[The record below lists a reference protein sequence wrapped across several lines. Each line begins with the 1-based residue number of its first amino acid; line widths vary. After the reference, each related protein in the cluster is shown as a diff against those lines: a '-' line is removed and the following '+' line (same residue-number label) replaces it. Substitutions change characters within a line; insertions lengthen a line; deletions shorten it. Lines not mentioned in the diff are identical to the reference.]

1 MSNYG
6 IGVSGLRA
14 NNTAIDVI
22 STNIANAAT
31 VGYKAGE
38 FLFQD
43 QFFKAL
49 NPMDPARAG
58 QGALQQN
65 IRRLFNM
72 GSVQD
77 SANTLDM
84 AITGASGMFQVA
96 SSTNP
101 KEIFYTRNGQFAV
114 SSEQSPAGQNYIVNE
129 NGMYLTGYGST
140 DGVTI
145 DDGDSLNKLTM
156 PPTELPPVTTTVSE
170 VAVTLDARTNAFLTS
185 GSVQFNP
192 LVPTTYHHKVSQTVF
207 SREDNGGDH
216 TLTLYYRRVQDKE
229 MLVRYDAD
237 SEKFFY
243 AASQVGQQNSSTDA
257 NNVYMS
263 EDTSAGI
270 SFVTSPSRV
279 TQLDAD
285 TVAATA
291 AITVETHTNIEKYA
305 RVVVDGRD
313 TGRLVA
319 AAPTTSSV
327 AITASPTA
335 TFATA
340 FDEGTEISFF
350 NPAGVHD
357 VTAGVTVT
365 VGTSTVD
372 SLGEAA
378 TVAQGGTSATI
389 ITISTT
395 NATFPTFIAEGQYL
409 WVDDGGTTIRKAADT
424 LSSSDSAFRILKVN
438 STTGQIT
445 LEGEVHATVATAI
458 TNSASNLLFY
468 DPVSYNLT
476 SQDSSKVVMK
486 GDLFNES
493 DNQAFYAVTTQYEVY
508 GQLDN
513 HYYNWQDPSFNSR
526 NPEGLEATISG
537 AYDPIAVMGFW
548 GGKNIDSLVY
558 DAETGDPAFKSQ
570 TTLNAV
576 ITTTGTADPQNE
588 QGLSFDLD
596 LTGARNY
603 ATPFSVD
610 LSKQDGSS
618 VAQINAV
625 TVDKEGKVIGSYGDG
640 RQYISGQLALV
651 QFHAVNDLVAVG
663 GNVFMAKAQE
673 NPGIEGY
680 IVGKPG
686 EKGLGEIRASAVEAS
701 NVDLTNELVK
711 LMQMQR
717 MYSANSQSVR
727 AFDDTLTTT
736 IRMTGG

>member
-14 NNTAIDVI
+14 NSTAIDVI

-84 AITGASGMFQVA
+84 AITGANGMFQVA

-101 KEIFYTRNGQFAV
+101 KEIYYTRNGQFAV
-114 SSEQSPAGQNYIVNE
+114 SAEQDPQGQNYIVNE
-129 NGMYLTGYGST
+129 NGMYLTGYAST
-140 DGVTI
+140 NGVDI

-156 PPTELPPVTTTVSE
+156 PPIELAPVTTTTSE
-170 VAVTLDARTNAFLTS
+170 ISVTLDARTNAFLTS
-185 GSVQFNP
+185 GNVQFNP
-192 LVPTTYHHKVSQTVF
+192 LVPSTYHHKVSQTVF
-207 SREDNGGDH
+207 SREDNGGEH
-216 TLTLYYRRVQDKE
+216 TMTLYYRRVQDEQMVVK
-229 MLVRYDAD
+229 YD
-237 SEKFFY
+237 S
-243 AASQVGQQNSSTDA
+243 ASQQFYYPPSDVAHQFGSADA
-257 NNVYMS
+257 NNVYLTA
-263 EDTSAGI
+263 DTSAGI
-270 SFVTSPSRV
+270 EFLTSPSRSTRLDSAYSDDATMDVSV
-279 TQLDAD
+279 TTSIDQW
-285 TVAATA
+285 
-291 AITVETHTNIEKYA
+291 A
-305 RVVVDGRD
+305 RVVINGLDSGK
-313 TGRLVA
+313 LV
-319 AAPTTSSV
+319 TTTPASGASTV
-327 AITASPTA
+327 AVSASPSLSENY
-335 TFATA
+335 
-340 FDEGTEISFF
+340 DEGTEVTFY
-350 NPAGVHD
+350 NPAGKYESTGLNPISQATVD
-357 VTAGVTVT
+357 GVTVLT
-365 VGTSTVD
+365 LPVGTEA
-372 SLGEAA
+372 GE
-378 TVAQGGTSATI
+378 I
-389 ITISTT
+389 
-395 NATFPTFIAEGQYL
+395 TFPSYISEGQYL
-409 WVDDGGTTIRKAADT
+409 WY
-424 LSSSDSAFRILKVN
+424 SSDLGASNPSTAAARITGIDA
-438 STTGQIT
+438 TTGQIT
-445 LEGEVHATVATAI
+445 LDIELSAAAQDAI
-458 TNSASNLLFY
+458 DDDLAALLFY
-468 DPVSYNLT
+468 DPISYALT
-476 SQDSSKVVMK
+476 AQDGSKVVMK
-486 GDLFNES
+486 GDVFNGTSTQE
-493 DNQAFYAVTTQYEVY
+493 FYAVTTQYEVY

-513 HYYNWQDPSFNSR
+513 NYFNNTDPSFNSR
-526 NPEGLEATISG
+526 DPEGLEPTIPGS
-537 AYDPIAVMGFW
+537 YDPIAVMSFW

-558 DAETGDPAFKSQ
+558 DGESGDAAFQSKVR
-570 TTLNAV
+570 LNSV
-576 ITTTGTADPQNE
+576 ISTTGTADPENMQ
-588 QGLSFDLD
+588 QLAFDLD
-596 LTGARNY
+596 LTGTRNY

-610 LSKQDGSS
+610 LSTQDGSS

-625 TVDKEGKVIGSYGDG
+625 TVDKEGKIVGSYGDG

-651 QFHAVNDLVAVG
+651 QFNAVNDLVAVG

-686 EKGLGEIRASAVEAS
+686 TKGLGEIRSSAVEAS

-727 AFDDTLTTT
+727 AFDDTLSTT

>member
-14 NNTAIDVI
+14 NSTAIDVI

-58 QGALQQN
+58 QGTLQQN

-84 AITGASGMFQVA
+84 AITGANGMFQVA

-101 KEIFYTRNGQFAV
+101 KEIYYTRNGQFAV
-114 SSEQSPAGQNYIVNE
+114 SAEQDPQGQNYIVNE
-129 NGMYLTGYGST
+129 NGMYLTGYAST
-140 DGVTI
+140 NGVDI

-156 PPTELPPVTTTVSE
+156 PPIELAPVTTTTSE
-170 VAVTLDARTNAFLTS
+170 ISVTLDARTNAFLTS
-185 GSVQFNP
+185 GNVQFNP
-192 LVPTTYHHKVSQTVF
+192 LVPSTYHHKVSQTVF
-207 SREDNGGDH
+207 SREDNGGEH
-216 TLTLYYRRVQDKE
+216 TMTLYYRRVQDE
-229 MLVRYDAD
+229 QMVVNYD
-237 SEKFFY
+237 S
-243 AASQVGQQNSSTDA
+243 ASQQFYYPPSDVAHQFGSADA
-257 NNVYMS
+257 NNVYLTA
-263 EDTSAGI
+263 DTSAGI
-270 SFVTSPSRV
+270 EFLTSPSRSTRLDSEYSDDATMDVSV
-279 TQLDAD
+279 TTSIDQW
-285 TVAATA
+285 
-291 AITVETHTNIEKYA
+291 A
-305 RVVVDGRD
+305 RVVINGLDSGK
-313 TGRLVA
+313 LV
-319 AAPTTSSV
+319 TTTPASGASTV
-327 AITASPTA
+327 AVSASPSLSETY
-335 TFATA
+335 
-340 FDEGTEISFF
+340 DDGTEVTFY
-350 NPAGVHD
+350 NPAGKYESTDLNAITQATVD
-357 VTAGVTVT
+357 GVTVLT
-365 VGTSTVD
+365 LPVGTEA
-372 SLGEAA
+372 GE
-378 TVAQGGTSATI
+378 I
-389 ITISTT
+389 
-395 NATFPTFIAEGQYL
+395 TFPSYISEGQYL
-409 WVDDGGTTIRKAADT
+409 WY
-424 LSSSDSAFRILKVN
+424 SSDLGASNPSTAAARITGIDA
-438 STTGQIT
+438 TTGQIT
-445 LEGEVHATVATAI
+445 LDIELSAAAQAAIVEPTAG
-458 TNSASNLLFY
+458 LLFY
-468 DPVSYNLT
+468 DPISYALT
-476 SQDSSKVVMK
+476 AQDGSKVVMK
-486 GDLFNES
+486 GDVFNGTS
-493 DNQAFYAVTTQYEVY
+493 TQDFYAVTTQYEVY

-513 HYYNWQDPSFNSR
+513 NYFNNTDPSFNSR
-526 NPEGLEATISG
+526 DPEGLEPTIPSS
-537 AYDPIAVMGFW
+537 YDPIAVMSFW

-558 DAETGDPAFKSQ
+558 DGESGDAAFQSKVR
-570 TTLNAV
+570 LNSV
-576 ITTTGTADPQNE
+576 ISTTGTADPENMQ
-588 QGLSFDLD
+588 QLSFDLD

-610 LSKQDGSS
+610 LSTQDGSS

-625 TVDKEGKVIGSYGDG
+625 TVDKEGKIVGSYGDG

-651 QFHAVNDLVAVG
+651 QFNAVNDLVAVG

-686 EKGLGEIRASAVEAS
+686 TKGLGEIRSSAVEAS

-727 AFDDTLTTT
+727 AFDDTLSTT

>member
-58 QGALQQN
+58 QGTLQQN

-129 NGMYLTGYGST
+129 NGMYLTGYTST

-156 PPTELPPVTTTVSE
+156 PPTELPPVTTTTSE

-216 TLTLYYRRVQDKE
+216 TLTLYYRRVQDQE

-237 SEKFFY
+237 SEKFY
-243 AASQVGQQNSSTDA
+243 YSASQVGQQNSSTDA
-257 NNVYMS
+257 NDVYMTA
-263 EDTSAGI
+263 DTSAGI

-279 TQLDAD
+279 TQLDTD
-285 TVAATA
+285 TAAAATSVN
-291 AITVETHTNIEKYA
+291 VETYDNVEKYA
-305 RVVVDGRD
+305 RVVIGGRD
-313 TGRLVA
+313 TGRLVSA
-319 AAPTTSSV
+319 TPNSSSIAVTTTPTS
-327 AITASPTA
+327 
-335 TFATA
+335 TFTDA
-340 FDEGTEISFF
+340 FDSGTEISFF

-357 VTAGVTVT
+357 VTAGITVSVT
-365 VGTSTVD
+365 TSTVN
-372 SLGEAA
+372 SLGEFDAGGASA
-378 TVAQGGTSATI
+378 TV

-409 WVDDGGTTIRKAADT
+409 WVDANGAIKKAAET
-424 LSSSDSAFRILKVN
+424 TAATDSAFRILKVN

-445 LEGEVHATVATAI
+445 LSGQVNTDVSAAI
-458 TNSASNLLFY
+458 SASTSNLLFY

-476 SQDSSKVVMK
+476 TQDGSKVVMK

-493 DNQAFYAVTTQYEVY
+493 DDQEFFAVTTQYEVY

-526 NPEGLEATISG
+526 NPEGLQATISG
-537 AYDPIAVMGFW
+537 AYDPIAVMAFW

-570 TTLNAV
+570 VTLNAV

-588 QGLSFDLD
+588 QALSFDLD
-596 LTGARNY
+596 LTGSRNY

-625 TVDKEGKVIGSYGDG
+625 TVDKEGKIIGSYGDG
-640 RQYISGQLALV
+640 RQYTSGQLALV

-673 NPGIEGY
+673 NPGIEGF

-686 EKGLGEIRASAVEAS
+686 TKGLGEIRASAVEAS

>member
-14 NNTAIDVI
+14 NSTAIDVI

-58 QGALQQN
+58 QGTLQQN

-84 AITGASGMFQVA
+84 AITGANGMFQVA

-101 KEIFYTRNGQFAV
+101 KEIYYTRNGQFAV
-114 SSEQSPAGQNYIVNE
+114 SAEENPQGQNYIVNE
-129 NGMYLTGYGST
+129 NGMYLTGYAST

-156 PPTELPPVTTTVSE
+156 PPTELPPVSTTQSE
-170 VAVTLDARTNAFLTS
+170 ISVTLDARTSAFLTA
-185 GSVQFNP
+185 GLVPFNP
-192 LVPTTYHHKVSQTVF
+192 LIPSSYHHKVSQTVF
-207 SREDNGGDH
+207 SAQDNGGEH
-216 TLTLYYRRVQDKE
+216 ALTLYYRRVQDKE
-229 MLVRYDAD
+229 MTVSYDSD
-237 SEKFFY
+237 SARFY
-243 AASQVGQQNSSTDA
+243 YAPSQVAQPGSSPDSA
-257 NNVYMS
+257 RVYMT

-270 SFVTSPSRV
+270 EFLTGPSRATQLSEAVTSG
-279 TQLDAD
+279 D
-285 TVAATA
+285 TAFV
-291 AITVETHTNIEKYA
+291 VPNSQSVSQYA
-305 RVVVDGRD
+305 RVVVNGLDSGLVVDAVDAVTGDIEVFGSDGFVD
-313 TGRLVA
+313 G
-319 AAPTTSSV
+319 
-327 AITASPTA
+327 
-335 TFATA
+335 
-340 FDEGTEISFF
+340 FDEGVSVEFFNAAGVFRPTDPATYSDNTDLDGDGTDDFSISFTQTL
-350 NPAGVHD
+350 PSYV
-357 VTAGVTVT
+357 
-365 VGTSTVD
+365 S
-372 SLGEAA
+372 
-378 TVAQGGTSATI
+378 
-389 ITISTT
+389 
-395 NATFPTFIAEGQYL
+395 EGQYL
-409 WVDDGGTTIRKAADT
+409 WTKASVGDPEPT
-424 LSSSDSAFRILKVN
+424 NVRII
-438 STTGQIT
+438 GIDQ
-445 LEGEVHATVATAI
+445 A
-458 TNSASNLLFY
+458 TNSLLLSPEPADDSQLTSAEDFLFY
-468 DPVSYNLT
+468 SPVTYTLT
-476 SQDSSKVVMK
+476 AQDGSKVTMK
-486 GDLFNES
+486 GDLFDRSEEQ
-493 DNQAFYAVTTQYEVY
+493 DFFAVTTQYEVY

-513 HYYNWQDPSFNSR
+513 KYFNNTDPDFNSN
-526 NPEGLEATISG
+526 NPESLEATISSG
-537 AYDPIAVMGFW
+537 YAPIAVQSFW
-548 GGKNIDSLVY
+548 AGKNIDALVY
-558 DAETGDPAFKSQ
+558 DGESGATAFRSAV
-570 TTLNAV
+570 TLNGLV
-576 ITTTGTADPQNE
+576 STTGTADPQNR
-588 QGLSFDLD
+588 QAISFEID

-625 TVDKEGKVIGSYGDG
+625 TVDKEGRIVGSYGDG
-640 RQYISGQLALV
+640 RQYTSGQLALV
-651 QFHAVNDLVAVG
+651 QFNALNDLISVG

-673 NPGIEGY
+673 NPGIEGF

-686 EKGLGEIRASAVEAS
+686 TKGLGEIRASAVEAS

-727 AFDDTLTTT
+727 AFDDTLSTT

>member
-14 NNTAIDVI
+14 NSTAIDVI

-58 QGALQQN
+58 QGTLQQN

-84 AITGASGMFQVA
+84 AITGANGMFQVA

-101 KEIFYTRNGQFAV
+101 KEIYYTRNGQFAV
-114 SSEQSPAGQNYIVNE
+114 SAEQDPQGQNYIVNE
-129 NGMYLTGYGST
+129 NGMYLTGYAST
-140 DGVTI
+140 NGVDI

-156 PPTELPPVTTTVSE
+156 PPIELAPVTTTTSE
-170 VAVTLDARTNAFLTS
+170 ISVTLDARTNAFLTS
-185 GSVQFNP
+185 GNVQFNP
-192 LVPTTYHHKVSQTVF
+192 LVPSTYHHKVSQTVF
-207 SREDNGGDH
+207 SREDNGGEH
-216 TLTLYYRRVQDKE
+216 TMTLYYRRVQDE
-229 MLVRYDAD
+229 QMVVNYD
-237 SEKFFY
+237 S
-243 AASQVGQQNSSTDA
+243 ASQQFYYPPSDVAHQFGSADA
-257 NNVYMS
+257 NNVYLTA
-263 EDTSAGI
+263 DTSAGI
-270 SFVTSPSRV
+270 EFLTSPSRSTRLDSAYSDDATMDVSV
-279 TQLDAD
+279 TTSIDQW
-285 TVAATA
+285 
-291 AITVETHTNIEKYA
+291 A
-305 RVVVDGRD
+305 RVVINGLDSGK
-313 TGRLVA
+313 LV
-319 AAPTTSSV
+319 TTTPASGASTV
-327 AITASPTA
+327 AVSASPSLSETY
-335 TFATA
+335 
-340 FDEGTEISFF
+340 DDGTEVTFY
-350 NPAGVHD
+350 NPAGKYESTGLNAITQATVD
-357 VTAGVTVT
+357 GVTVLT
-365 VGTSTVD
+365 LPVGTEA
-372 SLGEAA
+372 GE
-378 TVAQGGTSATI
+378 I
-389 ITISTT
+389 
-395 NATFPTFIAEGQYL
+395 TFPSYISEGQYL
-409 WVDDGGTTIRKAADT
+409 WY
-424 LSSSDSAFRILKVN
+424 SSDLGASNPSTAAARITGIDA
-438 STTGQIT
+438 TTGQIT
-445 LEGEVHATVATAI
+445 LDIVLSAAAQAAIVEPTAG
-458 TNSASNLLFY
+458 LLFY
-468 DPVSYNLT
+468 DPISYALT
-476 SQDSSKVVMK
+476 AQDGSKVVMK
-486 GDLFNES
+486 GDVFNGTS
-493 DNQAFYAVTTQYEVY
+493 TQDFYAVTTQYEVY

-513 HYYNWQDPSFNSR
+513 NYFNNTDPSFNSR
-526 NPEGLEATISG
+526 DPEGLEPTIAGS
-537 AYDPIAVMGFW
+537 YDPIAVMSFW

-558 DAETGDPAFKSQ
+558 DGESGDAAFQSKVR
-570 TTLNAV
+570 LNSV
-576 ITTTGTADPQNE
+576 ISTTGTADPENMQ
-588 QGLSFDLD
+588 QLSFDLD

-610 LSKQDGSS
+610 LSTQDGSS

-625 TVDKEGKVIGSYGDG
+625 TVDKEGKIVGSYGDG

-651 QFHAVNDLVAVG
+651 QFNAVNDLVAVG

-686 EKGLGEIRASAVEAS
+686 TKGLGEIRSSAVEAS

-727 AFDDTLTTT
+727 AFDDTLSTT

>member
-58 QGALQQN
+58 QGTLQQN

-114 SSEQSPAGQNYIVNE
+114 SSEQSPAGQNYVVNE

-140 DGVTI
+140 NGITI

-156 PPTELPPVTTTVSE
+156 PPTELPPVTTTTSE

-216 TLTLYYRRVQDKE
+216 TMTLYYRRVQDQE
-229 MLVRYDAD
+229 MLVRYDRD
-237 SEKFFY
+237 SQKFY
-243 AASQVGQQNSSTDA
+243 YDASPVAHQNSSTDA
-257 NNVYMS
+257 NDVYMS

-270 SFVTSPSRV
+270 EFLTSPSRR
-279 TQLDAD
+279 TQLSAD
-285 TVAATA
+285 LSSVGASSV
-291 AITVETHTNIEKYA
+291 TVETYTSIAKYSRLA
-305 RVVVDGRD
+305 INGTD
-313 TGRLVA
+313 TGRIVTT
-319 AAPTTSSV
+319 APTTASV
-327 AITASPTA
+327 QISTSPNFT
-335 TFATA
+335 TA
-340 FDEGTEISFF
+340 FEEGSEIAFF
-350 NPAGVHD
+350 NPAKVYNATSTITTS
-357 VTAGVTVT
+357 VTALDNFGNAKSIAD
-365 VGTSTVD
+365 GGFS
-372 SLGEAA
+372 A
-378 TVAQGGTSATI
+378 TV
-389 ITISTT
+389 ITLPSSG
-395 NATFPTFIAEGQYL
+395 FPTEISEGQYF
-409 WVDDGGTTIRKAADT
+409 WYDDGGVITET
-424 LSSSDSAFRILKVN
+424 SARILKVD
-438 STTGQIT
+438 
-445 LEGEVHATVATAI
+445 ATQGKVYLDRDIGTMTAN
-458 TNSASNLLFY
+458 TSADNLIFY
-468 DPVSYNLT
+468 DSVSYNLT
-476 SQDSSKVVMK
+476 TQDGSKIVMK
-486 GDLFNES
+486 GDIFDGT
-493 DNQAFYAVTTQYEVY
+493 DNQQFFAVTTQYEVY

-513 HYYNWQDPSFNSR
+513 KYFNNTDPDFNSR
-526 NPEGLEATISG
+526 NPEGLSATIPGS
-537 AYDPIAVMGFW
+537 YDPLAVLSFW

-558 DAETGDPAFKSQ
+558 DGETGEPAFKSQ
-570 TTLNAV
+570 VTLNSV
-576 ITTTGTADPQNE
+576 ITTTGTADPQNK
-588 QGLSFDLD
+588 QALSYKLD
-596 LTGARNY
+596 LTGNRNY

-625 TVDKEGKVIGSYGDG
+625 TVDKEGKIIGSYGDG
-640 RQYISGQLALV
+640 RQYTSGQLALV

-686 EKGLGEIRASAVEAS
+686 QKGLGEIRASAVESS

>member
-14 NNTAIDVI
+14 NSTAIDVI

-58 QGALQQN
+58 QGTLQQN

-84 AITGASGMFQVA
+84 AITGANGMFQVA

-101 KEIFYTRNGQFAV
+101 KEIYYTRNGQFAV
-114 SSEQSPAGQNYIVNE
+114 SAEQDPQGQNYIVNE
-129 NGMYLTGYGST
+129 NGMYLTGYAST
-140 DGVTI
+140 NGVDI

-156 PPTELPPVTTTVSE
+156 PPIELAPVTTTTSE
-170 VAVTLDARTNAFLTS
+170 ISVTLDARTNAFLTS
-185 GSVQFNP
+185 GNVQFNP
-192 LVPTTYHHKVSQTVF
+192 LVPSTYHHKVSQTVF
-207 SREDNGGDH
+207 SREDNGGEH
-216 TLTLYYRRVQDKE
+216 TMTLYYRRVQDE
-229 MLVRYDAD
+229 QMVVNYD
-237 SEKFFY
+237 S
-243 AASQVGQQNSSTDA
+243 ASQQFYYPPSDVAHQFGSADA
-257 NNVYMS
+257 NNVYLTA
-263 EDTSAGI
+263 DTSAGI
-270 SFVTSPSRV
+270 EFLTSPSRSTRLDSEYSDDATMDVSV
-279 TQLDAD
+279 TTSIDRW
-285 TVAATA
+285 
-291 AITVETHTNIEKYA
+291 A
-305 RVVVDGRD
+305 RVVINGLDSGK
-313 TGRLVA
+313 LV
-319 AAPTTSSV
+319 TTTPASGASTV
-327 AITASPTA
+327 AVSASPSLSETY
-335 TFATA
+335 
-340 FDEGTEISFF
+340 DDGTEVTFY
-350 NPAGVHD
+350 NPAGKYESTGLNAITQATVD
-357 VTAGVTVT
+357 GVTVLT
-365 VGTSTVD
+365 LPVGTD
-372 SLGEAA
+372 AGE
-378 TVAQGGTSATI
+378 I
-389 ITISTT
+389 
-395 NATFPTFIAEGQYL
+395 TFPSYISEGQYL
-409 WVDDGGTTIRKAADT
+409 WY
-424 LSSSDSAFRILKVN
+424 SSDLGASNPSTAAARITGIDA
-438 STTGQIT
+438 TTGQIT
-445 LEGEVHATVATAI
+445 LDIELSAAAQAAIVEPTAG
-458 TNSASNLLFY
+458 LLFY
-468 DPVSYNLT
+468 DPISYALT
-476 SQDSSKVVMK
+476 AQDGSKVVMK
-486 GDLFNES
+486 GDVFNGTS
-493 DNQAFYAVTTQYEVY
+493 TQDFYAVTTQYEVY

-513 HYYNWQDPSFNSR
+513 NYFNNTDPSFNSR
-526 NPEGLEATISG
+526 DPEGLEPTIAGS
-537 AYDPIAVMGFW
+537 YDPIAVMSFW

-558 DAETGDPAFKSQ
+558 DGESGDAAFQSKVR
-570 TTLNAV
+570 LNSV
-576 ITTTGTADPQNE
+576 ISTTGTADPENMQ
-588 QGLSFDLD
+588 QLSFDLD

-610 LSKQDGSS
+610 LSTQDGSS

-625 TVDKEGKVIGSYGDG
+625 TVDKEGKIVGSYGDG

-651 QFHAVNDLVAVG
+651 QFNAVNDLVAVG

-686 EKGLGEIRASAVEAS
+686 TKGLGEIRSSAVEAS

-727 AFDDTLTTT
+727 AFDDTLSTT

>member
-14 NNTAIDVI
+14 NSTAIDVI

-58 QGALQQN
+58 QGTLQQN

-84 AITGASGMFQVA
+84 AITGANGMFQVA

-101 KEIFYTRNGQFAV
+101 KEIYYTRNGQFAV
-114 SSEQSPAGQNYIVNE
+114 SAEQDPQGQNYIVNE
-129 NGMYLTGYGST
+129 NGMYLTGYAST
-140 DGVTI
+140 NGVDI

-156 PPTELPPVTTTVSE
+156 PPIELAPVTTTTSE
-170 VAVTLDARTNAFLTS
+170 ISVTLDARTNAFLTS
-185 GSVQFNP
+185 GNVQFNP
-192 LVPTTYHHKVSQTVF
+192 LVPSTYHHKVSQTVF
-207 SREDNGGDH
+207 SREDNGGEH
-216 TLTLYYRRVQDKE
+216 TMTLYYRRVQDE
-229 MLVRYDAD
+229 QMVVNYD
-237 SEKFFY
+237 S
-243 AASQVGQQNSSTDA
+243 ASQQFYYPPSDVAHQFGSADA
-257 NNVYMS
+257 NNVYLTA
-263 EDTSAGI
+263 DTSAGI
-270 SFVTSPSRV
+270 EFLTSPSRSTRLDSEYSDDATMDVSV
-279 TQLDAD
+279 TTSIDQW
-285 TVAATA
+285 
-291 AITVETHTNIEKYA
+291 A
-305 RVVVDGRD
+305 RVVINGLDSGK
-313 TGRLVA
+313 LV
-319 AAPTTSSV
+319 TTTPASGASTV
-327 AITASPTA
+327 AVSASPSLSETY
-335 TFATA
+335 
-340 FDEGTEISFF
+340 DDGTEVTFY
-350 NPAGVHD
+350 NPAGKYESTGLNAITQATVD
-357 VTAGVTVT
+357 GVTVLT
-365 VGTSTVD
+365 LPVGTD
-372 SLGEAA
+372 AGE
-378 TVAQGGTSATI
+378 I
-389 ITISTT
+389 
-395 NATFPTFIAEGQYL
+395 TFPSYISEGQYL
-409 WVDDGGTTIRKAADT
+409 WY
-424 LSSSDSAFRILKVN
+424 SSDLGASNPSTAAARITGIDA
-438 STTGQIT
+438 TTGQIT
-445 LEGEVHATVATAI
+445 LDIELSAAAQAAIVEPTAG
-458 TNSASNLLFY
+458 LLFY
-468 DPVSYNLT
+468 DPISYALT
-476 SQDSSKVVMK
+476 AQDGSKVVMK
-486 GDLFNES
+486 GDVFNGTS
-493 DNQAFYAVTTQYEVY
+493 TQDFYAVTTQYEVY

-513 HYYNWQDPSFNSR
+513 NYFNNTDPSFNSR
-526 NPEGLEATISG
+526 DPEGLEPTIAGS
-537 AYDPIAVMGFW
+537 YDPIAVMSFW

-558 DAETGDPAFKSQ
+558 DGESGDAAFQSKVR
-570 TTLNAV
+570 LNSV
-576 ITTTGTADPQNE
+576 ISTTGTADPENMQ
-588 QGLSFDLD
+588 QLSFDLD

-610 LSKQDGSS
+610 LSTQDGSS

-625 TVDKEGKVIGSYGDG
+625 TVDKEGKIVGSYGDG

-651 QFHAVNDLVAVG
+651 QFNAVNDLVAVG

-686 EKGLGEIRASAVEAS
+686 TKGLGEIRSSAVEAS

-727 AFDDTLTTT
+727 AFDDTLSTT

>member
-14 NNTAIDVI
+14 NSTAIDVI

-58 QGALQQN
+58 QGTLQQN

-72 GSVQD
+72 GSIQD

-84 AITGASGMFQVA
+84 AITGANGMFQVA

-101 KEIFYTRNGQFAV
+101 KEIYYTRNGQFAV
-114 SSEQSPAGQNYIVNE
+114 SAEQDAQGQNYIVNE
-129 NGMYLTGYGST
+129 NGMYLTGYAST
-140 DGVTI
+140 NGVTI

-156 PPTELPPVTTTVSE
+156 PPTELPPVTTTTSE
-170 VAVTLDARTNAFLTS
+170 IAVTLDARTNAFLTS
-185 GSVQFNP
+185 GNVQFNP

-207 SREDNGGDH
+207 SREDNGGEH

-229 MLVRYDAD
+229 MVINYD
-237 SEKFFY
+237 SSSQQFY
-243 AASQVGQQNSSTDA
+243 YPASQVAHQFGSSDA
-257 NNVYMS
+257 NNVYLTA
-263 EDTSAGI
+263 DTSAGI
-270 SFVTSPSRV
+270 EFLTSPGRSTRLDSTFSGGGASMDVSVTSSID
-279 TQLDAD
+279 QW
-285 TVAATA
+285 
-291 AITVETHTNIEKYA
+291 A
-305 RVVVDGRD
+305 RVVINGIDSGKVVTTAPASGDS
-313 TGRLVA
+313 TVA
-319 AAPTTSSV
+319 VSAAPVLSTNYD
-327 AITASPTA
+327 A
-335 TFATA
+335 
-340 FDEGTEISFF
+340 GTEVKFY
-350 NPAGVHD
+350 NPAGKYESTGNNV
-357 VTAGVTVT
+357 VTQATVGGVTVLT
-365 VGTSTVD
+365 LPVGTGA
-372 SLGEAA
+372 GE
-378 TVAQGGTSATI
+378 V
-389 ITISTT
+389 
-395 NATFPTFIAEGQYL
+395 TFPNYIAEGQYL
-409 WVDDGGTTIRKAADT
+409 WYSDN
-424 LSSSDSAFRILKVN
+424 LSSANPTSSAARITGVN
-438 STTGQIT
+438 STTGEIT
-445 LEGEVHATVATAI
+445 LDIELDATAQAAVV
-458 TNSASNLLFY
+458 SADAGLLFY
-468 DPVSYNLT
+468 DPISYALT
-476 SQDSSKVVMK
+476 AQDGSKVVMK
-486 GDLFNES
+486 GDIYNATSSQE
-493 DNQAFYAVTTQYEVY
+493 FYAVTTQYEVY

-513 HYYNWQDPSFNSR
+513 KYFNNTDPAFNSR
-526 NPEGLEATISG
+526 DPQNLEATIASS
-537 AYDPIAVMGFW
+537 YDPIAVMSFW

-558 DAETGDPAFKSQ
+558 DAESGDAAFKSKV
-570 TTLNAV
+570 TLNSV
-576 ITTTGTADPQNE
+576 ISTTGTADPQNM
-588 QGLSFDLD
+588 QALSFDVD

-610 LSKQDGSS
+610 LSTQDGSS

-625 TVDKEGKVIGSYGDG
+625 TVDKEGKIVGSYGDG

-651 QFHAVNDLVAVG
+651 QFNAVNDLVAVG

-673 NPGIEGY
+673 NPGIEGF

-686 EKGLGEIRASAVEAS
+686 TKGLGEIRASAVEAS

-727 AFDDTLTTT
+727 AFDDTLSTT

>member
-14 NNTAIDVI
+14 NSTAIDVI

-72 GSVQD
+72 GSIQD

-84 AITGASGMFQVA
+84 AITGANGMFQVA

-101 KEIFYTRNGQFAV
+101 KEIYYTRNGQFAV
-114 SSEQSPAGQNYIVNE
+114 SAEQDPQGQNYIVNE

-140 DGVTI
+140 NGVDI

-156 PPTELPPVTTTVSE
+156 PPIELAPVTTTTSE
-170 VAVTLDARTNAFLTS
+170 ISVTLDARTNAFLTS
-185 GSVQFNP
+185 GNVQFNP
-192 LVPTTYHHKVSQTVF
+192 LVPSTYHHKVSQTVF
-207 SREDNGGDH
+207 SREDNGGEH
-216 TLTLYYRRVQDKE
+216 TMTLYYRRVQDKQ
-229 MLVRYDAD
+229 MVVNYD
-237 SEKFFY
+237 S
-243 AASQVGQQNSSTDA
+243 ASQQFYYPPSDVAHQFGSADA
-257 NNVYMS
+257 NNVYLTA
-263 EDTSAGI
+263 DTSAGI
-270 SFVTSPSRV
+270 EFLTSPSRSTRLDSAYSDDATMDVSV
-279 TQLDAD
+279 TTSIDQW
-285 TVAATA
+285 
-291 AITVETHTNIEKYA
+291 A
-305 RVVVDGRD
+305 RVVINGLDSGK
-313 TGRLVA
+313 LV
-319 AAPTTSSV
+319 TTTPASGDSTV
-327 AITASPTA
+327 AVSASPSLSEIY
-335 TFATA
+335 
-340 FDEGTEISFF
+340 DNGTEVTFY
-350 NPAGVHD
+350 NPAGKYESTGLNAITQATVD
-357 VTAGVTVT
+357 GVTVLT
-365 VGTSTVD
+365 LPVGTD
-372 SLGEAA
+372 DGE
-378 TVAQGGTSATI
+378 I
-389 ITISTT
+389 
-395 NATFPTFIAEGQYL
+395 TFPSYISEGQYL
-409 WVDDGGTTIRKAADT
+409 WY
-424 LSSSDSAFRILKVN
+424 SSDLGASNPTTAAARITGIDA
-438 STTGQIT
+438 TTGQIT
-445 LEGEVHATVATAI
+445 LDIELSAAAQAAIVEPTAG
-458 TNSASNLLFY
+458 LLFY
-468 DPVSYNLT
+468 DPISYALT
-476 SQDSSKVVMK
+476 AQDGSKVVMK
-486 GDLFNES
+486 GDVFNGTS
-493 DNQAFYAVTTQYEVY
+493 TQDFYAVTTQYEVY

-513 HYYNWQDPSFNSR
+513 NYFNNTDPAFNSR
-526 NPEGLEATISG
+526 DPEGLEPTIAGS
-537 AYDPIAVMGFW
+537 YDPIAVMSFW

-558 DAETGDPAFKSQ
+558 DGESGDAAFQSKVR
-570 TTLNAV
+570 LNSV
-576 ITTTGTADPQNE
+576 ISTTGTADPENMQ
-588 QGLSFDLD
+588 QLSFDLD
-596 LTGARNY
+596 LTGTRNY

-610 LSKQDGSS
+610 LSTQDGSS

-625 TVDKEGKVIGSYGDG
+625 TVDKEGKIVGSYGDG

-651 QFHAVNDLVAVG
+651 QFNAVNDLVAVG

-686 EKGLGEIRASAVEAS
+686 TKGLGEIRSSAVEAS

-727 AFDDTLTTT
+727 AFDDTLSTT

>member
-14 NNTAIDVI
+14 NSTAIDVI

-58 QGALQQN
+58 QGTLQQN

-84 AITGASGMFQVA
+84 AITGANGMFQVA

-101 KEIFYTRNGQFAV
+101 KEIYYTRNGQFAV
-114 SSEQSPAGQNYIVNE
+114 SAEQDPQGQNYIVNE
-129 NGMYLTGYGST
+129 NGMYLTGYAST
-140 DGVTI
+140 NGVDI

-156 PPTELPPVTTTVSE
+156 PPIELAPVTTTTSE
-170 VAVTLDARTNAFLTS
+170 ISVTLDARTNAFLTS
-185 GSVQFNP
+185 GNVQFNP
-192 LVPTTYHHKVSQTVF
+192 LVPSTYHHKVSQTVF
-207 SREDNGGDH
+207 SREDNGGEH
-216 TLTLYYRRVQDKE
+216 TMTLYYRRVQDE
-229 MLVRYDAD
+229 QMVVNYD
-237 SEKFFY
+237 S
-243 AASQVGQQNSSTDA
+243 ASQQFYYPPSDVAHQFGSADA
-257 NNVYMS
+257 NNVYLTA
-263 EDTSAGI
+263 DTSAGI
-270 SFVTSPSRV
+270 EFLTSPSRSTRLDSAYSDDATMDVSV
-279 TQLDAD
+279 TTSIDQW
-285 TVAATA
+285 
-291 AITVETHTNIEKYA
+291 A
-305 RVVVDGRD
+305 RVVINGLDSGK
-313 TGRLVA
+313 LV
-319 AAPTTSSV
+319 TTTPASGASTV
-327 AITASPTA
+327 AVSASPSLSETY
-335 TFATA
+335 
-340 FDEGTEISFF
+340 DDGTEVTFY
-350 NPAGVHD
+350 NPAGKYESTGLNAITQATVD
-357 VTAGVTVT
+357 GVTVLT
-365 VGTSTVD
+365 LPVGTEA
-372 SLGEAA
+372 GE
-378 TVAQGGTSATI
+378 I
-389 ITISTT
+389 
-395 NATFPTFIAEGQYL
+395 TFPSYISEGQYL
-409 WVDDGGTTIRKAADT
+409 WY
-424 LSSSDSAFRILKVN
+424 SSDLGASNPSTAAARITGIDA
-438 STTGQIT
+438 TTGQIT
-445 LEGEVHATVATAI
+445 LDIELSAAAQAAIVEPTAG
-458 TNSASNLLFY
+458 LLFY
-468 DPVSYNLT
+468 DPISYALT
-476 SQDSSKVVMK
+476 AQDGSKVVMK
-486 GDLFNES
+486 GDVFNGTS
-493 DNQAFYAVTTQYEVY
+493 TQDFYAVTTQYEVY

-513 HYYNWQDPSFNSR
+513 NYFNNTDPSFNSR
-526 NPEGLEATISG
+526 DPEGLEPTIAGS
-537 AYDPIAVMGFW
+537 YDPIAVMSFW

-558 DAETGDPAFKSQ
+558 DGESGDAAFQSKVR
-570 TTLNAV
+570 LNSV
-576 ITTTGTADPQNE
+576 ISTTGTADPENMQ
-588 QGLSFDLD
+588 QLSFDLD

-610 LSKQDGSS
+610 LSTQDGSS

-625 TVDKEGKVIGSYGDG
+625 TVDKEGKIVGSYGDG

-651 QFHAVNDLVAVG
+651 QFNAVNDLVAVG

-686 EKGLGEIRASAVEAS
+686 TKGLGEIRSSAVEAS

-727 AFDDTLTTT
+727 AFDDTLSTT

>member
-14 NNTAIDVI
+14 NSTAIDVI

-58 QGALQQN
+58 QGTLQQN

-84 AITGASGMFQVA
+84 AITGANGMFQVA

-101 KEIFYTRNGQFAV
+101 KEIYYTRNGQFAV
-114 SSEQSPAGQNYIVNE
+114 SAEQDPQGQNYIVNE
-129 NGMYLTGYGST
+129 NGMYLTGYAST
-140 DGVTI
+140 NGVDI

-156 PPTELPPVTTTVSE
+156 PPIELAPVTTTTSE
-170 VAVTLDARTNAFLTS
+170 ISVTLDARTNAFLTS
-185 GSVQFNP
+185 GNVQFNP
-192 LVPTTYHHKVSQTVF
+192 LVPSTYHHKVSQTVF
-207 SREDNGGDH
+207 SREDNGGEH
-216 TLTLYYRRVQDKE
+216 TMTLYYRRVQDE
-229 MLVRYDAD
+229 QMVVNYD
-237 SEKFFY
+237 S
-243 AASQVGQQNSSTDA
+243 ASQQFYYPPSDVAHQFGSADA
-257 NNVYMS
+257 NNVYLTA
-263 EDTSAGI
+263 DTSAGI
-270 SFVTSPSRV
+270 EFLTSPSRSTRLDSAYSDDATMDVSV
-279 TQLDAD
+279 TTSIDQW
-285 TVAATA
+285 
-291 AITVETHTNIEKYA
+291 A
-305 RVVVDGRD
+305 RVVINGLDSGK
-313 TGRLVA
+313 LV
-319 AAPTTSSV
+319 TTTPASGASTV
-327 AITASPTA
+327 AVSASPSLSETY
-335 TFATA
+335 
-340 FDEGTEISFF
+340 DDGTEVTFY
-350 NPAGVHD
+350 NPAGKYESTGLNAITQATVD
-357 VTAGVTVT
+357 GVTVLT
-365 VGTSTVD
+365 LPVGTD
-372 SLGEAA
+372 AGE
-378 TVAQGGTSATI
+378 I
-389 ITISTT
+389 
-395 NATFPTFIAEGQYL
+395 TFPSYISEGQYL
-409 WVDDGGTTIRKAADT
+409 WY
-424 LSSSDSAFRILKVN
+424 SSDLGASNPSTAAARITGIDA
-438 STTGQIT
+438 TTGQIT
-445 LEGEVHATVATAI
+445 LDIELSAAAQAAIVEPTAG
-458 TNSASNLLFY
+458 LLFY
-468 DPVSYNLT
+468 DPISYALT
-476 SQDSSKVVMK
+476 AQDGSKVVMK
-486 GDLFNES
+486 GDVFNGTS
-493 DNQAFYAVTTQYEVY
+493 TQDFYAVTTQYEVY

-513 HYYNWQDPSFNSR
+513 NYFNNTDPSFNSR
-526 NPEGLEATISG
+526 DPEGLEPTIAGS
-537 AYDPIAVMGFW
+537 YDPIAVMSFW

-558 DAETGDPAFKSQ
+558 DGESGDAAFQSKVR
-570 TTLNAV
+570 LNSV
-576 ITTTGTADPQNE
+576 ISTTGTADPENMQ
-588 QGLSFDLD
+588 QLSFDLD

-610 LSKQDGSS
+610 LSTQDGSS

-625 TVDKEGKVIGSYGDG
+625 TVDKEGKIVGSYGDG

-651 QFHAVNDLVAVG
+651 QFNAVNDLVAVG

-686 EKGLGEIRASAVEAS
+686 TKGLGEIRSSAVEAS

-727 AFDDTLTTT
+727 AFDDTLSTT

>member
-14 NNTAIDVI
+14 NSTAIDVI

-58 QGALQQN
+58 QGTLQQN

-72 GSVQD
+72 GSIQD

-84 AITGASGMFQVA
+84 AITGANGMFQVA

-101 KEIFYTRNGQFAV
+101 KEIYYTRNGQFAV
-114 SSEQSPAGQNYIVNE
+114 SAEQDAQGQNYIVNE
-129 NGMYLTGYGST
+129 NGMYLTGYAST
-140 DGVTI
+140 NGVTI

-156 PPTELPPVTTTVSE
+156 PPTELPPVTTTTSE
-170 VAVTLDARTNAFLTS
+170 IAVTLDARTNAFLTS
-185 GSVQFNP
+185 GNVQFNP

-207 SREDNGGDH
+207 SREDNGGEH

-229 MLVRYDAD
+229 MVINYD
-237 SEKFFY
+237 SSSQQFY
-243 AASQVGQQNSSTDA
+243 YPASQVAHQFGSSDA
-257 NNVYMS
+257 NNVYLTA
-263 EDTSAGI
+263 DTSAGI
-270 SFVTSPSRV
+270 QFLTSPGRSTRLDSTFSGGGASMDVSVTSSID
-279 TQLDAD
+279 QW
-285 TVAATA
+285 
-291 AITVETHTNIEKYA
+291 A
-305 RVVVDGRD
+305 RVVINGIDSGKVV
-313 TGRLVA
+313 T
-319 AAPTTSSV
+319 AAPASGDSTV
-327 AITASPTA
+327 AVSA
-335 TFATA
+335 TPVLSTNYDA
-340 FDEGTEISFF
+340 GTEVKFY
-350 NPAGVHD
+350 NPAGKYESTGNNV
-357 VTAGVTVT
+357 VVEATVGGVTVLT
-365 VGTSTVD
+365 LPVGTGA
-372 SLGEAA
+372 GE
-378 TVAQGGTSATI
+378 I
-389 ITISTT
+389 
-395 NATFPTFIAEGQYL
+395 TFPNYIAEGQYL
-409 WVDDGGTTIRKAADT
+409 WYSDNLGSSNPT
-424 LSSSDSAFRILKVN
+424 SSSARITGVN
-438 STTGQIT
+438 STTGEIT
-445 LEGEVHATVATAI
+445 LDIELDAAAKAAVVSGDAG
-458 TNSASNLLFY
+458 LLFY
-468 DPVSYNLT
+468 DPISYALT
-476 SQDSSKVVMK
+476 AQDGSKVVMK
-486 GDLFNES
+486 GDIYNATSSQE
-493 DNQAFYAVTTQYEVY
+493 FYAVTTQYEVY

-513 HYYNWQDPSFNSR
+513 KYFNNTDPAFNSR
-526 NPEGLEATISG
+526 DPQNLEATIASS
-537 AYDPIAVMGFW
+537 YDPIAVMSFW

-558 DAETGDPAFKSQ
+558 DAESGDAAFKSKV
-570 TTLNAV
+570 TLNSV
-576 ITTTGTADPQNE
+576 ISTTGTADPQNM
-588 QGLSFDLD
+588 QALSFDVD

-610 LSKQDGSS
+610 LSTQDGSS

-625 TVDKEGKVIGSYGDG
+625 TVDKEGKIVGSYGDG

-651 QFHAVNDLVAVG
+651 QFNAVNDLVAVG

-673 NPGIEGY
+673 NPGIEGF

-686 EKGLGEIRASAVEAS
+686 TKGLGEIRASAVEAS

-727 AFDDTLTTT
+727 AFDDTLSTT